1 MPLAHEGVERERRD
15 PSAGRLVVDAD
26 RGVDR
31 LDVVGRPDVA
41 VRVRRV
47 AGAPVREVE
56 PVEARR
62 RWRCCC
68 RAGRRLAHRAL
79 VELHRERLR
88 RHRRARVRVR
98 SGFGGRLAR
107 RRVLRSLL
115 LDHCA
120 PQVPDVEHRTAG
132 LLQVLLGR
140 VFEPSRGREVRGV
153 GDAGASASDGAG
165 LALHRP
171 SDRQR
176 VKDALGATLVR
187 AGCER
192 HDKRSAHEREQ
203 RDDSRLVAME
213 ELPHVRRPIVVE
225 TCGSTRACAAL
236 RTCINLPPLR
246 PLSVAPTLVK
256 FREDYGS
263 D

>member
-1 MPLAHEGVERERRD
+1 M
-15 PSAGRLVVDAD
+15 
-26 RGVDR
+26 
-31 LDVVGRPDVA
+31 
-41 VRVRRV
+41 

-56 PVEARR
+56 PVEARQ

-88 RHRRARVRVR
+88 RQRRARVRVR

-120 PQVPDVEHRTAG
+120 SKVPDVEHRTVG

-153 GDAGASASDGAG
+153 GDASASASDGAG

-203 RDDSRLVAME
+203 RDDSRLVAIGGTSSRAKAHRGRDMRQHSR
-213 ELPHVRRPIVVE
+213 LRCVANVHQSSSPSATVRGPNFSGIS
-225 TCGSTRACAAL
+225 GGL
-236 RTCINLPPLR
+236 R
-246 PLSVAPTLVK
+246 
-256 FREDYGS
+256 
-263 D
+263 